1 MGHTHL
7 PEMKATAERTTYVN
21 LGAWAEEELPDGSP
35 PALPATRTH
44 LVLTCLG
51 DEPSA
56 ELRIWDADGPRP
68 FDVKRG

>member
-1 MGHTHL
+1 MT
-7 PEMKATAERTTYVN
+7 ATAERTTYVN